1 MDIAYSYL
9 QAVFLVKS
17 EQEWDKAREIMVQK
31 NDLYPGPRNPD
42 GQMKPRWTDAEGQ
55 TTLN

>member
-17 EQEWDKAREIMVQK
+17 GQEWDKGREIMVQK
-31 NDLYPGPRNPD
+31 MTFTLDLEMDRCREPNNFKLSII
-42 GQMKPRWTDAEGQ
+42 M
-55 TTLN
+55 

>member
-17 EQEWDKAREIMVQK
+17 EQEWDKGREIMVQK
-31 NDLYPGPRNPD
+31 MTFTLDLETQMDRWNPD
-42 GQMKPRWTDAEGQ
+42 GQMQRAKQ
-55 TTLN
+55 L

>member
-17 EQEWDKAREIMVQK
+17 EQEWDRGREIK
-31 NDLYPGPRNPD
+31 SPKLASTLDLD
-42 GQMKPRWTDAEGQ
+42 TQMDRCREP
-55 TTLN
+55 NY